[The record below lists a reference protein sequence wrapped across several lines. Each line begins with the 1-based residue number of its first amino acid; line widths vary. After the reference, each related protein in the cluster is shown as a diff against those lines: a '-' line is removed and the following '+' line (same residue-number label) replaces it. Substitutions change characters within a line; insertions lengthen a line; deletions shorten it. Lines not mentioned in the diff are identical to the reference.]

1 MVDRF
6 GRFSYAIAEISRCW
20 HKIAADEMGRYGLKG
35 VYAVYLVT
43 LANHPEGMTAAKLA
57 ETTGKDKADVS
68 RAVSVMLEKDII
80 TRSDSG
86 SKTYRAPLRLS
97 QKGWDIASHVQKR
110 AGLAVENGGRGL
122 SEEGREQFYAAL
134 EQIIV
139 NLQEA
144 CKEGLEENE

>member
-20 HKIAADEMGRYGLKG
+20 HKIASDEMGRYGLKG
-35 VYAVYLVT
+35 SYAVYMAT

-57 ETTGKDKADVS
+57 EATGRDKADVS
-68 RAVSVMLEKDII
+68 RAVSVMLEKEIVI
-80 TRSDSG
+80 RTNG
-86 SKTYRAPLRLS
+86 ATKAYRAPIRLS
-97 QKGWDIASHVQKR
+97 QKGWQIASLVQQR

-134 EQIIV
+134 EKIIE
-139 NLQEA
+139 NLQDA
-144 CKEGLEENE
+144 CKEGLEEK